1 MTKEDRPPRL
11 FERLFEWFCADDF
24 FEELQGDLEEAYYHN
39 VEVHGTAVARNIYRK
54 EVLLML
60 RPSVMKKIKGRFKN
74 SNSNNIDMIRNYLK
88 IAVRNILGQKLY
100 SFINIFGLA
109 VGMAATILIS
119 LYVQNELSYD
129 KYHDKADRIYRVSRE
144 WLNQDGESSLHLG
157 HIAPPFAPLIEND
170 FEGVVEQAVRLMSG
184 YGPLMSTADGEKQFE
199 EDNFFFADADVFKV
213 FSWEFIKGKPET
225 ALVEPNTLVLSET
238 AAKRYFGD
246 EDPIDKSLTFNNF
259 GLEIEMKITGIIQDA
274 PNNSHFHYN
283 MIASFLTYENVVGKE
298 QLMQQFGSNNFSTF
312 LLLPKGVSPSEF
324 EAGVP
329 AFIDKHLGQS
339 NDGNAASLTNKLH
352 LMPLTDIHLHSH
364 LDSEIE
370 ANGDI
375 KYVYTYIII
384 ALFILLI
391 ACINFMNLSTARSMK
406 RAKEVGVRKVMGA
419 FRTSL
424 IRQFITESVLLATV
438 SAILAVGIVVVVM
451 PWFNNFSGKQLS
463 LTTVDPMFFGT
474 LMLGVVL
481 VVGLMAGSYPAF
493 YLSNFTPVK
502 VLKGAKLNSHKKV
515 NLRSVLVIF
524 QFFIS
529 ICLIIGV
536 GVIGDQIE
544 YMKTKDLGFRKD
556 NMIVLPSNQQIHDN
570 FQMIRDRLMKQ
581 PSIEDVT
588 FASRVPSGRLL
599 DSQGGQAEIGGEMV
613 NINFRI
619 ADIHVDHS
627 YLKTLDVK
635 FLAGRNFDYNL
646 ASDSTEAFILNNA
659 AILGLGYTSPEEAV
673 GKKFNYGGRNG
684 FITGVVDDFHF
695 ESLHQ
700 SIAPMVF
707 LITQG
712 RARNVIVQFKEGME
726 SEASDYLKG
735 EWETLRPGSTFDYYT
750 ISESFNDQYM
760 AEEKLSQL
768 VSYFSWLTIF
778 VAVLGLFGLSSFSIE
793 QNIKEI
799 GIRKVLGA
807 SVGSVMYLFT
817 KRFAILV
824 IIGIII
830 AIPASYYGMTEWLS
844 GFPYATSLKPM
855 TFIVGGIS
863 ALIFAIITVSY
874 EIIKAAISNP
884 VNSIRNE

>member
-1 MTKEDRPPRL
+1 MVNDARPPKL
-11 FERLFEWFCADDF
+11 FERLFEWFCADEY

-39 VEVHGTAVARNIYRK
+39 IEAYGKTTARNIYRK
-54 EVLLML
+54 EVLQML
-60 RPSVMKKIKGRFKN
+60 RPSVMKKLKGQFKN

-129 KYHDKADRIYRVSRE
+129 QYHEKSDRIYRVSRE
-144 WLNQDGESSLHLG
+144 WLNSDGESSLHLG
-157 HIAPPFAPLIEND
+157 HVAPPFGPLLQND
-170 FEGVVEQAVRLMSG
+170 FEGIVEEVVRINSG
-184 YGPLMSTADGEKQFE
+184 YSPLMSYEDKKFE
-199 EDNFFFADADVFKV
+199 EDGFFWAEANLFKI
-213 FSWEFIKGKPET
+213 FSWKMIDGDPNT
-225 ALVEPNTLVLSET
+225 ALTDPNSIVLTET
-238 AAKRYFGD
+238 AAKRYFNSIAVVG
-246 EDPIDKSLTFNNF
+246 KSLTFNNF
-259 GLEIEMKITGIIQDA
+259 GANVELEITGVIEDS
-274 PNNSHFHYN
+274 PSNSHFQFS
-283 MIASFLTYENVVGKE
+283 MFASFATLENFFGRE
-298 QLMQQFGSNNFSTF
+298 SMMQNFGSNNYSTF
-312 LLLPKGVSPSEF
+312 LLLEEGKTINDLK
-324 EAGVP
+324 AGIP
-329 AFIDKHLGQS
+329 DFIDKYLGMN
-339 NDGNAASLTNKLH
+339 NDGEKASATNKLNF
-352 LMPLTDIHLHSH
+352 MPLTDIHLHSH

-384 ALFILLI
+384 ALFILVI

-419 FRTSL
+419 FRSSL
-424 IRQFITESVLLATV
+424 IRQFITESVLLALV
-438 SAILAVGIVVVVM
+438 SAILAVGIVVVIM

-481 VVGLMAGSYPAF
+481 VVGLFAGSYPAF
-493 YLSNFTPVK
+493 YLSSFTPVK
-502 VLKGAKLNSHKKV
+502 VLKGSKLNSHKKV
-515 NLRSVLVIF
+515 NLRSALVVF

-536 GVIGDQIE
+536 GVIGDQID
-544 YMKTKDLGFRKD
+544 YMKSKDLGFKKD
-556 NMIVLPSNQQIHDN
+556 NMIVLPSNQGIHDN
-570 FQMIRDRLMKQ
+570 FQIIKDRLMKQ

-588 FASRVPSGRLL
+588 FSSRVPSGRLL
-599 DSQGGQAEIGGEMV
+599 DSQGGQAEVGGQMID
-613 NINFRI
+613 INFRI

-627 YLKTLDVK
+627 YLSTLDIK

-646 ASDSTEAFILNNA
+646 ASDSSEAFVLNKA
-659 AILGLGYTSPEEAV
+659 AIEGLGYATVEESI

-684 FITGVVDDFHF
+684 YIIGVVDDFHF

-700 SIAPMVF
+700 TIAPMVF
-707 LITQG
+707 LITNG
-712 RARNVIVQFKEGME
+712 RARNVIVQVKEGME
-726 SEASDYLKG
+726 EEAAAYLKE
-735 EWETLRPGSTFDYYT
+735 EWTTLRPGNPFDYYT
-750 ISESFNDQYM
+750 IGDRFNDQYV
-760 AEEKLSQL
+760 AEEKLSEL

-807 SVGSVMYLFT
+807 SVASVMFMFT

-830 AIPASYYGMTEWLS
+830 AIPVSYYGMTEWLS
-844 GFPYATSLKPM
+844 GFPYSTSLKPM
-855 TFIVGGIS
+855 TFIVGGLS
-863 ALIFAIITVSY
+863 ALIFAILTVSY